1 MNLTLQL
8 SPEIEML
15 AIHFNFRNECKYYL
29 LNFIINILCTFDVKY
44 LHYLVFT
51 FYSVNIYCIFD
62 IICSVYFI
70 RFDLNFWVL

>member
-8 SPEIEML
+8 SREML

-51 FYSVNIYCIFD
+51 FDKVNIYCIFD
-62 IICSVYFI
+62 II
-70 RFDLNFWVL
+70 